1 MLWLVYSLSAVIFSH
16 QVGRKSKNNYFK
28 IFFFMTIIFMTPSQ
42 PDLSVP
48 DYAPSIFTF
57 FFDFLFLQEFSTR
70 TLRPLLLSIPLSL
83 LGLLLFTW
91 IKRKFF

>member
-1 MLWLVYSLSAVIFSH
+1 MMWLVYTFCAVTLSH
-16 QVGRKSKNNYFK
+16 QVGRISKNNYFK
-28 IFFFMTIIFMTPSQ
+28 IFFFMTVIFMTPSQ
-42 PDLSVP
+42 LEISVP

-57 FFDFLFLQEFSTR
+57 FFDFLFRQEFSTR

-91 IKRKFF
+91 IRRKFF